1 MFADEHTH
9 ARTHAHMHA
18 RARTL
23 KNTHTLTHPF
33 NDPLSR
39 TTRASRYQKG
49 KTNLDF
55 TEGRD
60 SEWQW
65 QQLGC
70 MQVATSLQTDNL
82 ALVLNRNHFTFHLE
96 FLLKL
101 FAVEKTKTKMAKQ

>member
-1 MFADEHTH
+1 MNTHTH
-9 ARTHAHMHA
+9 ARTHARA
-18 RARTL
+18 RARAHTH
-23 KNTHTLTHPF
+23 THTLTHPF

-82 ALVLNRNHFTFHLE
+82 ALVLNRNHFTFHLQ